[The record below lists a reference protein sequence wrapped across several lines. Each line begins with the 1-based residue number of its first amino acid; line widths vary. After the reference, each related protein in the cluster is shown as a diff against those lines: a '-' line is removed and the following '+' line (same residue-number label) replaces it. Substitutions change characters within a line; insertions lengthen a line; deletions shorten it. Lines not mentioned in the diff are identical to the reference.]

1 MRLRKRGELSAVGAG
16 SALTSSPHAWDGIVP
31 TAAPTAVIRAARAGD
46 VSHEPAPRQV
56 A

>member
-1 MRLRKRGELSAVGAG
+1 MRLRKRGELSAV
-16 SALTSSPHAWDGIVP
+16 TSGLAPVPSPHAWDGFVP

-46 VSHEPAPRQV
+46 VSQAPPPRQV